1 MTLSSFPFNVL
12 FYCFWS
18 YVASDL
24 FHAVEEALKRE
35 PNLPKWVFG
44 PKAAATSPHPPL
56 ILKAMLS
63 LGVSPTT
70 LALALPASC
79 RRCSP
84 SHSNPP
90 VGPGAYGWGSIH
102 RSGGTS
108 SIFFFPLNVGVWFY
122 LVATLFSLELCRSV
136 CSKCILPMLHT
147 PPLKTILLRELL
159 RAGIGS
165 RSGCEGWRWNSGE
178 LRGRN
183 VPPMGGGGSVQLP
196 ETSDKGER
204 H

>member
-1 MTLSSFPFNVL
+1 MTLGSFPFNVL

-18 YVASDL
+18 FVASDL

-90 VGPGAYGWGSIH
+90 VGPSAYGWGSI
-102 RSGGTS
+102 RQSGGTS
-108 SIFFFPLNVGVWFY
+108 SIFFFPPSVGVWFY
-122 LVATLFSLELCRSV
+122 PVATLFSLELCRSV
-136 CSKCILPMLHT
+136 CSKCISPMLHT
-147 PPLKTILLRELL
+147 PQNYITRRIVACRD
-159 RAGIGS
+159 RFG
-165 RSGCEGWRWNSGE
+165 SGCEGWRWSSGE

-183 VPPMGGGGSVQLP
+183 VPPMGGSGTVRLP
-196 ETSDKGER
+196 ETSDKGEC